1 MQNVTISI
9 VSHNQGRI
17 MIQLLDRL
25 AKYSTSIKKVIV
37 THNITESTY
46 CPNNKFPFEVFEIQ
60 NKTPKGFASNHNQ
73 AFGFCDSDF
82 FCVMN
87 PDIDI
92 ISEPFQ
98 GLKDCFQDRSVAIVA
113 PLIKNTKGQVED
125 TARYFPTPFGLA
137 KKLLL
142 NQNGAFHADSKEV
155 IIYPD
160 WLGGMFLL
168 FELKKYKNLNG
179 FDESYH
185 LYYEDVDICLRAWKH
200 GFKVILCKHNEV
212 YHDARRS
219 SHSDLI
225 YMKWHLTSLLR
236 FFIKHFWRFPNKV
249 I

>member
-1 MQNVTISI
+1 LKNITISI

-17 MIQLLDRL
+17 MTQLLDRL
-25 AKYSTSIKKVIV
+25 AKYSTYIKKVIV
-37 THNITESTY
+37 THNITESKY
-46 CPNNKFPFEVFEIQ
+46 SLDNKFPFEVFEIQ

-73 AFGFCDSDF
+73 AFRFCDSDF

-92 ISEPFQ
+92 VSEPFHALQ
-98 GLKDCFQDRSVAIVA
+98 DCFQDTSVAIVA
-113 PLIKNTKGQVED
+113 PLIKNAEGQVED

-142 NQNGAFHADSKEV
+142 KQSGTFNAGSKEV

-168 FELKKYKNLNG
+168 FESKKYTNLNG
-179 FDESYH
+179 FDESFH
-185 LYYEDVDICLRAWKH
+185 LYYEDVDICLRAWKY
-200 GFKVILCKHNEV
+200 GFKVLLCKDNEV
-212 YHDARRS
+212 IHDARRS
-219 SHSDLI
+219 SHSDLV

-236 FFIKHFWRFPNKV
+236 FFIKHFGRFPNKV